1 MHKWLCATLAVC
13 LLAANFPEAFC
24 FCNSAAAG
32 ARGLAAACPRCCAHR
47 ARPTSAPD
55 QGSKPCCCQVSKAI
69 RAVPP
74 PAATSAPALAFGGYF
89 HPPAAVAASLPWA
102 ICRLPEIA
110 RVAGPPGSSEGAGR
124 ALPVFLGHLL
134 I

>member
-1 MHKWLCATLAVC
+1 MHKWLCATLAV
-13 LLAANFPEAFC
+13 LMLAANFPEAFC
-24 FCNSAAAG
+24 FCNSG
-32 ARGLAAACPRCCAHR
+32 ARGHAPACPRCCCHR
-47 ARPTSAPD
+47 ARPASAPD

-74 PAATSAPALAFGGYF
+74 PAAISAPALTFGGYF
-89 HPPAAVAASLPWA
+89 QPPAAVAASLPWA

-124 ALPVFLGHLL
+124 ALPIFLGHLL